1 MRLLLDECAGGRYL
15 RDSLIAAGHDVLRA
29 VDVLG
34 GGVDDPAVFAFAC
47 GDNRVVVTF
56 NNTDFVHLAAS
67 AATHPGI
74 LLIYQD
80 NKPSDMGA
88 LEIVKALSNMIAVRP
103 NDISGELIVLNQYQ
117 W

>member
-15 RDSLIAAGHDVLRA
+15 RDSLIAAGHDVLRT

-34 GGVDDPAVFAFAC
+34 GGADDPAVFAFAC
-47 GDNRVVVTF
+47 HNDRTVMTF
-56 NNTDFVHLAAS
+56 NGADFVRLGAGAI
-67 AATHPGI
+67 THPGV

-80 NKPSDMGA
+80 NRPSDMTA
-88 LEIVKALSNMIAVRP
+88 VEIVKALSNVIAVRP
-103 NDISGELIVLNQYQ
+103 NGISGELIVLNQYR

>member
-15 RDSLIAAGHDVLRA
+15 RDSLIAAGHDVLRT

-34 GGVDDPAVFAFAC
+34 GGTDDPAVFAFAC
-47 GDNRVVVTF
+47 HDNRTLMTF
-56 NNTDFVHLAAS
+56 NSSDFVRIAVD

-74 LLIYQD
+74 LLIYKD
-80 NKPSDMGA
+80 NRPSDMTA
-88 LEIVKALSNMIAVRP
+88 VEIVKALSNVIAVRP
-103 NDISGELIVLNQYQ
+103 NGISGELVVLNQYR